1 MRKFH
6 LRNFGLRVLRASAI
20 ENRFGRCRIVHGKT
34 YRALAILER
43 EGLKRQ
49 NVDASI
55 GERLTELS
63 KRSRAVFQSDG
74 ELLRGGHNRT
84 SLRCASGEGLG
95 GSCEMQRCPESYS
108 CATRAARPRVPCR
121 VPKKKVFPDD
131 VLKRFSHSRLE
142 LGYRDVRC
150 ANSRSISPVVRAP
163 CLALVGRPRP
173 PSRAHLCPGR
183 SHEPQGLRTS
193 TFS

>member
-1 MRKFH
+1 MRKSH
-6 LRNFGLRVLRASAI
+6 LRHFGLRVLRTSAI

-43 EGLKRQ
+43 EGLKRE

-63 KRSRAVFQSDG
+63 KRSRPVFQSDG
-74 ELLRGGHNRT
+74 ELLHGGHIRT

-108 CATRAARPRVPCR
+108 CATRAARPACR
-121 VPKKKVFPDD
+121 AAFRKKVFPNLEFFK
-131 VLKRFSHSRLE
+131 VLVYRVLLTLRLYRRAAGPEGKR
-142 LGYRDVRC
+142 
-150 ANSRSISPVVRAP
+150 
-163 CLALVGRPRP
+163 
-173 PSRAHLCPGR
+173 
-183 SHEPQGLRTS
+183 
-193 TFS
+193 